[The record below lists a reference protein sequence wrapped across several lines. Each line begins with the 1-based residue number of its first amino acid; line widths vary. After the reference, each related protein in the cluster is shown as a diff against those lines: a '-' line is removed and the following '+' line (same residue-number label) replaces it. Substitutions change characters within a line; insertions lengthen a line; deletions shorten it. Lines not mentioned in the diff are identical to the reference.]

1 MSFKIYFMPSRGMDS
16 MSQNELL
23 ERAKRQTPG
32 NSGVWKDM
40 EGTTNIDEADYYI
53 IMEAT
58 DLPIPNPAKAY
69 YFSREPRGVG
79 PGPGYLDPRI
89 KRFSFLDGGSYFST
103 FWYCERS
110 GYTKT
115 YDELIKLK
123 PARKTRGMSCT
134 VSEKTWLPGMKTRV
148 EFVKEFQKRHGD
160 KLHLYGRIN
169 KLPELSKFVLEIKDD
184 DKYNTLKNYKYCLAF
199 DNGTYPNYFATQLTD
214 TLLSWTLPIYW
225 AAPGISN
232 THEFFPEGSYLP
244 FDARDPNEI
253 ERIVEF
259 VENDNFKDHIPAMTE
274 ARELILNKYN
284 LWNTI
289 YEAITTGENTWYGN
303 EG

>member
-1 MSFKIYFMPSRGMDS
+1 MSFKIYFMPSRGMDN

-40 EGTTNIDEADYYI
+40 KGVPDINDADYYVI
-53 IMEAT
+53 LEAT
-58 DLPIPNPAKAY
+58 DHQTPDANKTF

-79 PGPGYLDPRI
+79 RGMGPMDPRI
-89 KRFSFLDGGSYFST
+89 RRFSFLTGESYFSS

-115 YDELIKLK
+115 YDQLLKLQPQK
-123 PARKTRGMSCT
+123 KNKGMSCT
-134 VSEKTWLPGMKTRV
+134 VSEKTWLPGMDTRV
-148 EFVKEFQKRHGD
+148 QFVKELQKRHAD
-160 KLHLYGRIN
+160 KFDLYGRIS
-169 KLPELSKFVLEIKDD
+169 KLPELTDFVLEIKDD
-184 DKYNTLKNYKYCLAF
+184 DKYNTLKDYRYCLAF
-199 DNGTYPNYFATQLTD
+199 DNGTYPNYFATQFTD
-214 TLLSWTLPIYW
+214 TLLSWALPIYNV
-225 AAPGISN
+225 APGISN
-232 THEFFPEGSYLP
+232 IHEFFPEGSYIP
-244 FDARDPNEI
+244 FDARNHNEI
-253 ERIVEF
+253 ERIIKLLE
-259 VENDNFKDHIPAMTE
+259 EDNFEDHIPAMTE

-289 YEAITTGENTWYGN
+289 YEAITIGKNTWYAN

>member
-1 MSFKIYFMPSRGMDS
+1 MSFKIYFMPSPGMDN

-40 EGTTNIDEADYYI
+40 KGTPNMSDADYYI
-53 IMEAT
+53 ILEAT
-58 DLPIPNPAKAY
+58 GQQTPDPSKTF

-79 PGPGYLDPRI
+79 VGMGPMDPRVN
-89 KRFSFLDGGSYFST
+89 RFSFLTGESYFSA

-115 YDELIKLK
+115 YDELINLK
-123 PARKTRGMSCT
+123 PQKKKKGMSCT
-134 VSEKTWLPGMKTRV
+134 VSEKTYLPGRNARV
-148 EFVKEFQKRHGD
+148 QFVKEFQQRHAE
-160 KLHLYGRIN
+160 KLDLYGRIS
-169 KLPELSKFVLEIKDD
+169 KIPELADFVLEIKDD
-184 DKYNTLKNYKYCLAF
+184 DKYNTLKDYQYCLAF

-214 TLLSWTLPIYW
+214 TLLSWALPVYNV
-225 AAPGISN
+225 APGISN
-232 THEFFPEGSYLP
+232 THEFFPEGSYIP
-244 FDARDPNEI
+244 FDARDHNEI
-253 ERIVEF
+253 DRIVDF
-259 VENDNFKDHIPAMTE
+259 INKDNFEDHIPAMTE
-274 ARELILNKYN
+274 ARKLILDKYN

-289 YEAITTGENTWYGN
+289 YEAITTGKNTWYAN

>member
-1 MSFKIYFMPSRGMDS
+1 MSFKIYFMPSRGMDN

-32 NSGVWKDM
+32 NKGIWKDM
-40 EGTTNIDEADYYI
+40 EGTAEISEADFYI
-53 IMEAT
+53 ILEAT
-58 DLPIPNPAKAY
+58 DLQVPDPNRAF

-79 PGPGYLDPRI
+79 RGMGPMDPRI
-89 KRFSFLDGGSYFST
+89 RRFSFLTGESYFST

-110 GYTKT
+110 GYTMT
-115 YDELIKLK
+115 YDDLLNLK
-123 PARKTRGMSCT
+123 PQKKTKSMSCT
-134 VSEKTWLPGMKTRV
+134 VSEKTWLPGMKSRV
-148 EFVKEFQKRHGD
+148 EFVKAFHQQHGD
-160 KLHLYGRIN
+160 KFDLFGRIRA
-169 KLPELSKFVLEIKDD
+169 LPELSDFVLEIKDD
-184 DKYNTLKNYKYCLAF
+184 DKYNTLENYKYCLAF

-214 TLLSWTLPIYW
+214 TLLSWVLPVYNV
-225 AAPGISN
+225 APGISN
-232 THEFFPEGSYLP
+232 THEFFPEGSYIP
-244 FDARDPNEI
+244 FDARNHKEI

-259 VENDNFKDHIPAMTE
+259 LENDNFEDHIPAMTE

-289 YEAITTGENTWYGN
+289 YEAITEGKNTWYGN